1 MACWTW
7 RRIIAAPHDDD
18 WSRSG
23 VAGILAPR
31 FAPDD
36 SRMKL
41 RNLLAVAAGLAC
53 AGCALIDGRRAGA
66 DGVAEGLLE
75 WRDVRT
81 QAQPEKVPPLSYGT
95 ARHQVGELRLPP
107 GVDGPFPVLVLIP
120 GPCWDGDSSYLRPLA
135 ASLATL
141 GVATWTVDYRAAGK
155 GEAWSDPM
163 LDVARATDHLRTLA
177 QTWPLDLRRVAV
189 AGHGGG
195 GQLAL
200 WLAARGRIAE
210 GDALYLRDPLPI
222 RGVIGLAAITDLAA
236 QRVAGDAGCGATLDR
251 LLNGAPEGVA
261 SSLSPSALSPLRVP
275 QWLVQGALDHR
286 VAVDGASA
294 YAERARR
301 KGDRVTIGVTS
312 NAGHWEPV
320 VPGSSTWMTLQ
331 QAVVAALL
339 Q

>member
-1 MACWTW
+1 M
-7 RRIIAAPHDDD
+7 AAPHDDD

-31 FAPDD
+31 FAPGD

-41 RNLLAVAAGLAC
+41 RNLLAAAAGLAC
-53 AGCALIDGRRAGA
+53 AGCALIDGREVGA

-75 WRDVRT
+75 WRDVRA

-107 GVDGPFPVLVLIP
+107 GVEGPFPVLVLIP
-120 GPCWDGDSSYLRPLA
+120 GPCWEGDGSYLRPLA

-141 GVATWTVDYRAAGK
+141 GVATWTIDYRAAGQ
-155 GEAWSDPM
+155 GESWTDAA
-163 LDVARATDHLRTLA
+163 LDVARATDHLRVLA

-200 WLAARGRIAE
+200 WLAARGRIAK
-210 GDALYLRDPLPI
+210 GDALYLRDPLPP
-222 RGVIGLAAITDLAA
+222 RAVIGLAAITDLDAVRADA
-236 QRVAGDAGCGATLDR
+236 QAGCSGMLDR
-251 LLNGAPEGVA
+251 LLDGAPDTA
-261 SSLSPSALSPLRVP
+261 AAQLSPARLLPLRTP

-286 VAVDGASA
+286 VAADAASR
-294 YAERARR
+294 YAEQARR

-320 VPGSSTWMTLQ
+320 VPGSATWMTLQ

>member
-1 MACWTW
+1 
-7 RRIIAAPHDDD
+7 
-18 WSRSG
+18 
-23 VAGILAPR
+23 
-31 FAPDD
+31 
-36 SRMKL
+36 MKL
-41 RNLLAVAAGLAC
+41 RNLLAAAAALAC
-53 AGCALIDGRRAGA
+53 AGCVLVDGRRSAT
-66 DGVAEGLLE
+66 DSLLE
-75 WRDVRT
+75 WRDVRA

-120 GPCWDGDSSYLRPLA
+120 GPCWDGDGRYLRPLA

-155 GEAWSDPM
+155 GESWTDAA
-163 LDVARATDHLRTLA
+163 LDVARATDHLRALA

-200 WLAARGRIAE
+200 WLAARGRIAK
-210 GDALYLRDPLPI
+210 GDALYLRDPLPL
-222 RGVIGLAAITDLAA
+222 RAVIGLAAITDL
-236 QRVAGDAGCGATLDR
+236 DAVRADVQTGCGDMLDR
-251 LLNGAPEGVA
+251 LLDGAPDSA
-261 SSLSPSALSPLRVP
+261 AAQLSPARLLPLRTP
-275 QWLVQGALDHR
+275 QWLVHGALDDR
-286 VAVDGASA
+286 VAADAASR
-294 YAERARR
+294 YAEQARR

-320 VPGSSTWMTLQ
+320 VPGSATWMTLQ